1 MNLAMEARDLYN
13 ENEKTLIK
21 KPYNIHQRNHMHT
34 YIYKTHTDI
43 YTFIQNDMHKHKYI
57 HTNAHI

>member
-13 ENEKTLIK
+13 ENEKILIKETIQHTSK
-21 KPYNIHQRNHMHT
+21 KPYAHIHIQ
-34 YIYKTHTDI
+34 THTEI
-43 YTFIQNDMHKHKYI
+43 YTFIQNHMHKHKHI